1 MVFPLG
7 SCSVNY
13 HSICFPSQA
22 LSRCHNPH
30 RTTIL
35 HAHSPQGQPSSTGGW
50 DLPDSCTLGQEP
62 DLTPKLLLR
71 LCSSSWRGKAQTIRR
86 KSWHLRNSLIVYK
99 TSLQEFLCPLLWASS
114 IWKLNWFPSVL
125 HLERPCGVQAQ
136 SIGLGTLEPKVNPG
150 SASC

>member
-22 LSRCHNPH
+22 LSRCHNPTDH
-30 RTTIL
+30 
-35 HAHSPQGQPSSTGGW
+35 HSPRPFSAGTAELPRGGRGPPWILVLRSQGTG
-50 DLPDSCTLGQEP
+50 PD
-62 DLTPKLLLR
+62 PKASASPMLQAAE
-71 LCSSSWRGKAQTIRR
+71 GKAQTIMEG

-99 TSLQEFLCPLLWASS
+99 TSAGVSLSFALSLFTHLKAQLG
-114 IWKLNWFPSVL
+114 FPPVL

-136 SIGLGTLEPKVNPG
+136 SIGLGTLEP
-150 SASC
+150 